1 MYKLSVG
8 SIFKNES
15 HSLKEWIEHYLFH
28 GVEHFYLINDSS
40 TDNFQEILK
49 PYIEEGLIT
58 LIHTDWGHYLG
69 RQRAILSHYLL
80 PFLKDNEWFI
90 VVDLDEYLWSPI
102 NIDLKET
109 LKHCE
114 HISQIQLCHS
124 LYGSNGYEKQP
135 EFLVKSFTKRGA
147 EQPYLVYGNQ
157 KYILNCK
164 YKFKQLNVHFAEF
177 DDSNENNLMLS
188 HEYFI
193 LNHYS
198 CQSREHWLN
207 IKCTRGDC
215 DDYTKRTENDF
226 LMYDINEVE
235 DLGLWEQN
243 KNMDIYNSN
252 YVVENSK

>member
-40 TDNFQEILK
+40 ADNFEEILK
-49 PYIEEGLIT
+49 PYIERDLIT

-69 RQRAILSHYLL
+69 RQRAMLSHYFL
-80 PFLKDNEWFI
+80 PILKDNDWFI

-109 LKHCE
+109 LKQCQN
-114 HISQIQLCHS
+114 ISQIQLSHS

-135 EFLVKSFTKRGA
+135 KYLINSFTKRGI
-147 EQPYLVYGNQ
+147 EQPYKLYGNN

-164 YKFKQLNVHFAEF
+164 FKFSQLNVHFAEY
-177 DDSNENNLMLS
+177 DNSNENNGDFLLLS
-188 HEYFI
+188 QEYFT

-198 CQSREHWLN
+198 CQSKEYWLN
-207 IKCTRGDC
+207 VKCTRGDC
-215 DDYTKRTENDF
+215 DDYTNRTEKDF
-226 LMYDINEVE
+226 STYDINEIE
-235 DLGLWEQN
+235 DFGLWEQN
-243 KNMDIYNSN
+243 KDMEIY
-252 YVVENSK
+252 K